1 MEKAG
6 QSGIRVSGKIYSV
19 DEVID
24 EVVNMS
30 VTPATSNKIGSV
42 ILFSVLFAVLS
53 YLGCPLGGVGS
64 VVFALLV
71 HEIGHYVGMRL
82 AGWPRAGIVVGVFG
96 PLAVGAEGVS
106 AGRKAIVAISGPAFG
121 LLVGLFTV
129 GVHHHFDSAVALNL
143 ARTLFLL
150 TAINLLPFKPF
161 DGAVVIEHLLF
172 ARHPKVQMG
181 CLIAEGLF
189 LVFMF
194 VALMYRDLVFLGVL
208 FCFYG
213 TAIFMGVKKIDNM
226 SDMVVRLRKEA
237 ADDFKQG
244 RYAPATIIR
253 MQYSLLM
260 FDLPNQSMLTA
271 FLRELWD
278 EAWEVQASAAEIFFV
293 VGVYAM
299 LVFICIQSS
308 IASTLF
314 TEILTI
320 VGV

>member
-1 MEKAG
+1 MGKVG

-42 ILFSVLFAVLS
+42 ILFSALFSVLS

-82 AGWPRAGIVVGVFG
+82 AGWPRAGIVVGIFG
-96 PLAVGAEGVS
+96 PLAVGAEGIS

-121 LLVGLFTV
+121 LLVGLFIV
-129 GVHHHFDSAVALNL
+129 GVHLHFDSMIALDL
-143 ARTLFLL
+143 ARALFLL

-189 LVFMF
+189 LVLMF
-194 VALMYRDLVFLGVL
+194 VALMYRDLVFLGVI

-213 TAIFMGVKKIDNM
+213 MAMFMGAKKIDNM
-226 SDMVVRLRKEA
+226 SAMVVRLRKEA
-237 ADDFKQG
+237 VDDFKQG
-244 RYAPATIIR
+244 RYAPATIVK

-260 FDLPNQSMLTA
+260 FDLPNQAVLTA

-278 EAWEVQASAAEIFFV
+278 EAWEVQASVAEIFFV
-293 VGVYAM
+293 VTVYAM
-299 LVFICIQSS
+299 LVLTCIQSPV
-308 IASTLF
+308 TRELF
-314 TEILTI
+314 AEILTI
-320 VGV
+320 VGL